1 MNALIYV
8 LINKINNKKYV
19 GQTQFT
25 LKKRY
30 QANWWKRCHNNYL
43 KNSIEKYGID
53 NFEFEILE
61 SNIDSMEKLNEKEK
75 FYADHYNTY
84 VPNGYNLREC
94 GFGRKIH
101 DITKDKISDTKSKI
115 YFLKN
120 ASSGEVIQINN
131 LTKFCKENGF
141 GKSSML
147 NLVCGINN
155 YSNDFIRVDSD
166 QSQIKMA
173 RVYEFMSPFGELI
186 IGTISY
192 ISKKYDLKSHTLH
205 HLINKQCKVSKGW
218 ILLRQVV

>member
-1 MNALIYV
+1 
-8 LINKINNKKYV
+8 
-19 GQTQFT
+19 
-25 LKKRY
+25 
-30 QANWWKRCHNNYL
+30 
-43 KNSIEKYGID
+43 
-53 NFEFEILE
+53 
-61 SNIDSMEKLNEKEK
+61 
-75 FYADHYNTY
+75 
-84 VPNGYNLREC
+84 
-94 GFGRKIH
+94 
-101 DITKDKISDTKSKI
+101 
-115 YFLKN
+115 
-120 ASSGEVIQINN
+120 
-131 LTKFCKENGF
+131 
-141 GKSSML
+141 ML